1 MTMKFVS
8 DLRQIGGCLRIVRCP
23 PSIKLTAT
31 SINKTNRHDTTGIL
45 LKVALNTTPKKKR
58 KEKETTNQQ

>member
-1 MTMKFVS
+1 VS
-8 DLRQIGGCLRIVRCP
+8 
-23 PSIKLTAT
+23 

>member
-1 MTMKFVS
+1 MTCNKSVVIS
-8 DLRQIGGCLRIVRCP
+8 GY
-23 PSIKLTAT
+23 